1 VRPESPVHDDHERHC
16 DRRVRHGHGGRS
28 GGGGDPVNCQTT
40 PTDPACAP
48 PPEIC
53 TTNPADPACAKP
65 GPGPQ
70 PVNNAVGRPPE
81 AGLFQA
87 APPDNKYTWTL
98 GADLFFGGDVQQAS
112 YSASGACALSRRSTT
127 ITNGIATV
135 VFVTVTAA
143 GAAVAA
149 ASGDIIT
156 ARFVFAATAEGYGV
170 QV

>member
-1 VRPESPVHDDHERHC
+1 MFFTDQSSEQ
-16 DRRVRHGHGGRS
+16 GGEGAVTLVFTSGASGAVPTTLTRS
-28 GGGGDPVNCQTT
+28 LGITSVEYAATGQYTVVFQ
-40 PTDPACAP
+40 
-48 PPEIC
+48 
-53 TTNPADPACAKP
+53 NPC
-65 GPGPQ
+65 
-70 PVNNAVGRPPE
+70 N
-81 AGLFQA
+81 
-87 APPDNKYTWTL
+87 
-98 GADLFFGGDVQQAS
+98 ADLFFGGDVQQAS